1 MAGIGP
7 APKDSSQRRNRSLP
21 LRGEWVDL
29 QPLEAPVLPELAE
42 PHLWSERSRLKWE
55 AWRQDPVSA
64 LWTPADVSFA
74 RDTLWLYEMMKAS
87 TASEI
92 RLREDAL
99 GLTPKGKRDLRWRA
113 PGDPGAV
120 PAASSRKPAVGA
132 SRRRSRLSVVPS

>member
-7 APKDSSQRRNRSLP
+7 APKDPSQRRNRSAP

-29 QPLEAPVLPELAE
+29 QPLESPVLPALAD
-42 PHLWSERSRLKWE
+42 PHMWSERSIVKWE
-55 AWRQDPVSA
+55 AWRLDPVSA

-113 PGDPGAV
+113 PSDPV
-120 PAASSRKPAVGA
+120 AAPTSAARKPAAGS
-132 SRRRSRLSVVPS
+132 SRRRSRLSVVE

>member
-7 APKDSSQRRNRSLP
+7 APKDPGQRRNRSAP

-29 QPLEAPVLPELAE
+29 QPLAEPVLPALGD
-42 PHLWSERSRLKWE
+42 PHMWSERSRLKWE
-55 AWRQDPVSA
+55 AWRADPVSA

-87 TASEI
+87 TASEV

-113 PGDPGAV
+113 PGDPAAGQPTV
-120 PAASSRKPAVGA
+120 PRKPAAGS
-132 SRRRSRLSVVPS
+132 SRRRSRLSVVE